1 MTDQSTGNSTVESLS
16 SFLAHSVD
24 SPSTTLPTEKFDEK
38 QESND
43 NNEMKTITMKKKTNY
58 WMSDEAKK
66 KKQAYGKQYYQ
77 RMKEKQQAQLE
88 LLEELKSKQITGC
101 SITLMNVNGKTSTR
115 AIHDEQ
121 DYLTLIDDLI
131 TSLVDNGLV
140 ADYSIDAL

>member
-1 MTDQSTGNSTVESLS
+1 
-16 SFLAHSVD
+16 
-24 SPSTTLPTEKFDEK
+24 
-38 QESND
+38 
-43 NNEMKTITMKKKTNY
+43 MKTMTMKKKTNY

-77 RMKEKQQAQLE
+77 RQKEKQQAQLE